1 MLKAG
6 KQKKKLINEKKIFLG
21 KVVNLTPLIF
31 FPPIGMESLGW
42 ILTILLLDPLNQTL
56 TVIRIVVSSF

>member
-31 FPPIGMESLGW
+31 FPPIGMESLG
-42 ILTILLLDPLNQTL
+42 
-56 TVIRIVVSSF
+56 